1 MGDRSVATVGR
12 LVCERSLPAAGLGRL
27 ELSAAA
33 AAAALHPVVEAD
45 GCLPVITEAAGT
57 GAGAGSEVGM
67 VESADSGRTQPET
80 T

>member
-27 ELSAAA
+27 ELSA